1 MLRTNSKAAKENI
14 KSYIMEYA
22 PDALD
27 GYDVAPETADETMY
41 AIMQIFRDEMNHEL
55 KRSRFMNEYEI
66 FKSWAQGLAMGGLF
80 CYYYNRE
87 AVTDLGDILEE
98 TDDERSKYSE
108 ADAEEL
114 LTKLIYREVVKGYNR
129 LPM

>member
-1 MLRTNSKAAKENI
+1 MLRTNSKKAIDNVKNYIKQDLDYLEENHGYTPETDDEMLASI
-14 KSYIMEYA
+14 YGIFLSEKSY
-22 PDALD
+22 DL
-27 GYDVAPETADETMY
+27 
-41 AIMQIFRDEMNHEL
+41 Q
-55 KRSRFMNEYEI
+55 RSHYMNEYAI
-66 FKSWAQGLAMGGLF
+66 FKDWAQGLAMGGLF
-80 CYYYNRE
+80 CYYYNRS
-87 AVTDLGDILEE
+87 AVADLGDILEE